1 MGFLK
6 SLFSGGSDDEPL
18 ASQREDVTRLPM
30 YQMGLMQYQ
39 EGRDEIEGAFG
50 NFGYEPTNPIPVN
63 GPVGETVYINRLR
76 GKSGVG
82 FMYHRIGSVQ
92 SPPANHP
99 LDHFELVA
107 LDASER
113 HELFFDLY
121 YFHRSTQV
129 PEGLSMLPWS
139 RMDKQFR
146 MMCKLNAFGT
156 NSHVD
161 DFPFGLPERIQA
173 SRELNSISPGIGRA
187 MADRV
192 RDALKRHEGKW
203 PRAKS

>member
-6 SLFSGGSDDEPL
+6 SLFSDGSDDEPL
-18 ASQREDVTRLPM
+18 ASQREDIARLPM
-30 YQMGLMQYQ
+30 YQMGMMQYKD
-39 EGRDEIEGAFG
+39 GRDEIAGSFG

-82 FMYHRIGSVQ
+82 FMYHRLGSVQ

-121 YFHRSTQV
+121 YFRRSTKV
-129 PEGLSMLPWS
+129 PEGLSLLPWS
-139 RMDKQFR
+139 QMDEQFR
-146 MMCKLNAFGT
+146 MMSKLSAFGT
-156 NSHVD
+156 NMRVD
-161 DFPFGLPERIQA
+161 DFPFGLPKCIEA
-173 SRELNSISPGIGRA
+173 SRELSSISPGLGRA
-187 MADRV
+187 MANRV
-192 RDALKRHEGKW
+192 REALKRHEDKW
-203 PRAKS
+203 SRAQS